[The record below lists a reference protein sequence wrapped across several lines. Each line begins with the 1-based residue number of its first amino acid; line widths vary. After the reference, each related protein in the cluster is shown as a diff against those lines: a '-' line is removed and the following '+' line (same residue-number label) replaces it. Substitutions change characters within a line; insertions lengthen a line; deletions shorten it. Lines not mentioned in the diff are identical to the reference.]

1 MPSPR
6 LTAFCCATL
15 LLVAGAGAQELRDPM
30 RPPGAARAAAPARAP
45 AALKL
50 EGVIKG
56 PVRVAIVNG
65 RLVRAGDSIAGAKI
79 IEVLIDGV
87 RYSRGDRVHSL
98 QLPGSRSVAITRVA
112 ASSSEANTP

>member
-1 MPSPR
+1 MPSPLR
-6 LTAFCCATL
+6 MALYCCAAL
-15 LLVAGAGAQELRDPM
+15 LFADAGAQELRDPM
-30 RPPGAARAAAPARAP
+30 RPPGAAPAARARAP
-45 AALKL
+45 SALKL

-98 QLPGSRSVAITRVA
+98 QLPGSRTLAITRVA
-112 ASSSEANTP
+112 ASSSEANKP